1 MRTMFLLL
9 AGLLW
14 SGHATAQAAEE
25 NCPELPAGAALGWEA
40 VQGPDF
46 VFCKAISETD
56 GNQAFSVL
64 LGPDPVFRPERA
76 LREDGGVIDGHKVRW
91 YRGDVATRRDV
102 HVRETLV
109 ELGRRSNAH
118 VVVRADSEE
127 LLARNLQLAEAM
139 RFRATAVGGD

>member
-1 MRTMFLLL
+1 MRTMSLLL

-25 NCPELPAGAALGWEA
+25 NCPELPAGVTLDWDVAH
-40 VQGPDF
+40 GPDF
-46 VFCKAISETD
+46 VFCKAISRDD
-56 GNQAFSVL
+56 GSQAFSVMI
-64 LGPDPVFRPERA
+64 GPEPVFRADRS
-76 LREDGGVIDGHKVRW
+76 LRDESAVIDGHEVRW

-118 VVVRADSEE
+118 IVVRAGSEE
-127 LLARNLQLAEAM
+127 RLAHNRQLAEAL